1 MSENKIKK
9 RATENI
15 SPAMDSSAVKSK
27 PKSSRTYRQAVEQG
41 VPPPE
46 QVKVKK
52 ARIAELALI
61 AQQVEADAS
70 LAASMEQEVKEASTP
85 DRIYDAD
92 DAAEFNACDEDEYV
106 NGNLL
111 TISESDFKLFER
123 LKEAS
128 RRESA
133 GLPALPSA
141 TTISL
146 GDGSFQVK
154 DLMNK
159 NQCSKLLR
167 LWQLYNTNHTPF
179 LLSTFLDE
187 DTLNSCCCLTTR
199 P

>member
-27 PKSSRTYRQAVEQG
+27 PKSSRTYRQAVERG
-41 VPPPE
+41 VPSPE

-92 DAAEFNACDEDEYV
+92 DAAELSACDDEYE